1 MKKIVF
7 LTVSVLVLT
16 VSMVIVSTSC
26 SQEDEIP
33 VVNVDP
39 ELNAFF
45 STKEYLDFQRD
56 NSFITENML
65 LDKVYV
71 ATFPRDMKQ
80 YVIPVM
86 VNGHLKGK
94 LNVFSKN
101 GGKVYHSLYEDWSGM
116 SEETGG
122 LVKISAADG
131 QYISTLKYTKIGG
144 SKFEVVIQDVASPVG
159 GTKPKTRVE
168 FPDPDTTGYADCVA
182 QCYAV
187 AKESCDS
194 DTGCKFICDLLDAIG
209 KSCATLSIMA
219 ACAIYCA

>member
-16 VSMVIVSTSC
+16 VSMVMVSTSC

-86 VNGHLKGK
+86 VNGRLKGK
-94 LNVFSKN
+94 LNVFSKK

-122 LVKISAADG
+122 LVKIFGSNG

-144 SKFEVVIQDVASPVG
+144 TKFEVVIQDVASLICV
-159 GTKPKTRVE
+159 TRSKTRAE
-168 FPDPDTTGYADCVA
+168 FPNPSTTGYEECVA
-182 QCYAV
+182 QCYAA
-187 AKESCDS
+187 AKEICGTDE
-194 DTGCKFICDLLDAIG
+194 GCKYICDMLDMEG
-209 KSCATLSIMA
+209 EGCASLSIIA
-219 ACAIYCA
+219 ACAVYCA